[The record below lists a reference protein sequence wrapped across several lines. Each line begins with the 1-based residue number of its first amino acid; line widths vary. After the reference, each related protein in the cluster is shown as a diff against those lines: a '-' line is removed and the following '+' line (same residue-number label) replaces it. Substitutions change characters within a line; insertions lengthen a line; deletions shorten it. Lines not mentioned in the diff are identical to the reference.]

1 MKRVFITHILPREF
15 ELKYRLSVAAGNF
28 SWNLI
33 NGGVFDQFYSIMP
46 TYVHSNMD
54 DVSMPELV
62 YSLLRVKGGVW
73 RMIAIL
79 HENIKIF
86 NKLPKDCSVW
96 MYNLTSLTL
105 PLFLLLKWFRPH
117 TKRNVIILDYTPKN
131 DWLSR
136 LCRWAFNHAD
146 GTIVLSPSP
155 LFTVSNSACLPG
167 VTPKDAVDAPVQTV
181 INKEFLLSGVLN
193 ERISMVSMVL
203 EAFSRMPELTLH
215 ITGFLDD
222 DSIVEKYRSCPNIHY
237 HGKLAYE
244 DYLEVFHRASFQLST
259 RDPNSAENQCNFPSK
274 VMEALLHN
282 RIVVSTIKYPQL
294 KGVMCVKVSHDVE
307 EFIKDIR
314 KISNLPMTELMRY
327 ANQSEVVRRNFN
339 ANVWSQTMTVIEDNG
354 RIESFA

>member
-33 NGGVFDQFYSIMP
+33 NGGVFDLFYSIMP
-46 TYVHSNMD
+46 TYVHSCMD

-62 YSLLRVKGGVW
+62 YSPLRVKGGVW
-73 RMIAIL
+73 SMIAIL

-96 MYNLTSLTL
+96 MYNMTSLTL

-155 LFTVSNSACLPG
+155 IFTVSNSACLPG
-167 VTPKDAVDAPVQTV
+167 VTPKNAVDAPVQTA

-237 HGKLAYE
+237 HGKLDYV
-244 DYLEVFHRASFQLST
+244 DYLKVFHRASFQLST

-282 RIVVSTIKYPQL
+282 RIVLTTIHYPQL
-294 KGVMCVKVSHDVE
+294 YGVNYIKIPSDVDGMVKSLLGIVE
-307 EFIKDIR
+307 MPKEKLL
-314 KISNLPMTELMRY
+314 KY
-327 ANQSEVVRRNFN
+327 ANQSDIVRQNFSAEVWKN
-339 ANVWSQTMTVIEDNG
+339 TMNKIEM
-354 RIESFA
+354 R

>member
-1 MKRVFITHILPREF
+1 MASIIQNKSRDFAIRIINCYKYLVEQKH
-15 ELKYRLSVAAGNF
+15 EL
-28 SWNLI
+28 
-33 NGGVFDQFYSIMP
+33 IM
-46 TYVHSNMD
+46 SKQ
-54 DVSMPELV
+54 
-62 YSLLRVKGGVW
+62 LLRCG
-73 RMIAIL
+73 
-79 HENIKIF
+79 
-86 NKLPKDCSVW
+86 
-96 MYNLTSLTL
+96 TSIGANS
-105 PLFLLLKWFRPH
+105 RES
-117 TKRNVIILDYTPKN
+117 KN
-131 DWLSR
+131 
-136 LCRWAFNHAD
+136 A
-146 GTIVLSPSP
+146 
-155 LFTVSNSACLPG
+155 
-167 VTPKDAVDAPVQTV
+167 Q
-181 INKEFLLSGVLN
+181 
-193 ERISMVSMVL
+193 
-203 EAFSRMPELTLH
+203 SRMDFLNKINIALKEADETEYWLDIIHT
-215 ITGFLDD
+215 TGFLDD

-294 KGVMCVKVSHDVE
+294 KGVLCVKVSHEVE